1 MEFFGAAWARSRHN
15 PLSKGVAPLCN
26 VEPCYMQGKLAAM
39 NSFQQSI
46 SFHFL
51 SSMNMKIFSRVYLS
65 LIGYLLLDQQPGH
78 VGLNEMRGSAIS
90 QLELSTSFR
99 IRNMFTIIEYSLELL
114 YLRIFTLC

>member
-1 MEFFGAAWARSRHN
+1 MIVKTDKSFAALIWNLATCRG
-15 PLSKGVAPLCN
+15 K
-26 VEPCYMQGKLAAM
+26 KLAAM
-39 NSFQQSI
+39 NSLQQSI

-99 IRNMFTIIEYSLELL
+99 KVFTIFECSLELL
-114 YLRIFTLC
+114 HLESLHYAKQVFMFEHSE